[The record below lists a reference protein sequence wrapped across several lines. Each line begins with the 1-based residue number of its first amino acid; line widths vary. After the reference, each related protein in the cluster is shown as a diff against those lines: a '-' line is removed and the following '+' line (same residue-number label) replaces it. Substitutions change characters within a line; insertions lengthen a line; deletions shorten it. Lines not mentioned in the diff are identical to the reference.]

1 MARAVAQGADLVV
14 ITSDNPRTEDP
25 ESIIDDIVPGMNGS
39 AFDRLT
45 DRREAIGY
53 ALTQARSEDLVLL
66 AGKGH
71 ERYQVIGTEPHPF
84 DERLIVEE
92 HLGRTGD
99 VA

>member
-1 MARAVAQGADLVV
+1 M

-25 ESIIDDIVPGMNGS
+25 ESIIDDIVSGMDGS
-39 AFDRLT
+39 PFERLT
-45 DRREAIGY
+45 DRREAIAF
-53 ALTQARSEDLVLL
+53 ALAQARPEDLVLL

-71 ERYQVIGTEPHPF
+71 ERYQVIGTERKPF

-92 HLGRTGD
+92 YIGRMGE